1 MLRLQM
7 FVERVKM
14 AAVQMDHMTAPL
26 TAEQK
31 ALPPLGGP
39 MGADLIKS
47 PLLSTDFMNLSSLF
61 QLFPVY
67 RGQSHGISAV
77 PQLFCQ
83 GRCADGLFTALF
95 QTLQHG
101 LLLFGTI

>member
-1 MLRLQM
+1 
-7 FVERVKM
+7 M
-14 AAVQMDHMTAPL
+14 ASVL
-26 TAEQK
+26 S
-31 ALPPLGGP
+31 
-39 MGADLIKS
+39 LIHIC
-47 PLLSTDFMNLSSLF
+47 
-61 QLFPVY
+61 
-67 RGQSHGISAV
+67 GQSHGISAV